1 MVNLLPLL
9 TNYNIYMAKK
19 TTLSSLI
26 PDNKNNNKHTAYGMD
41 LLEKSVNKVGIIES
55 ITVSNDDKIISGN
68 ARHEI
73 IGKNFTKE
81 ALVIETDGTQPIIIK
96 RTDIESD
103 TKQFYE
109 ASILANTTAKKNIDF
124 DMEVIDTLV
133 EEFDIDVVDLGVPV
147 WSDINGVDNS
157 DENIDLSTFKDS
169 ADKYLNNQVRQILLT
184 FDVESHKKTLERLQK
199 VQEDYNIKDDNS
211 AAVLKLLEI
220 YEESRS

>member
-1 MVNLLPLL
+1 MS
-9 TNYNIYMAKK
+9 KK
-19 TTLSSLI
+19 IKLSSI
-26 PDNKNNNKHTAYGMD
+26 TPDDKNNNKHTAYGMD

-68 ARHEI
+68 ARHEV

-124 DMEVIDTLV
+124 DIEVIESLGV
-133 EEFDIDVVDLGVPV
+133 EYDIDVVDLGV
-147 WSDINGVDNS
+147 DIYNNDTINLDNFFEEDNNNNKENKNKIVLEYT
-157 DENIDLSTFKDS
+157 DEDFELVNEALKNHTGSKE
-169 ADKYLNNQVRQILLT
+169 QI
-184 FDVESHKKTLERLQK
+184 FF
-199 VQEDYNIKDDNS
+199 
-211 AAVLKLLEI
+211 KLLGL
-220 YEESRS
+220 

>member
-1 MVNLLPLL
+1 MVNILPLL

-19 TTLSSLI
+19 TTLASLI

-124 DMEVIDTLV
+124 DMEVIDILV
-133 EEFDIDVVDLGVPV
+133 DEFDIDVVDLGVDIV
-147 WSDINGVDNS
+147 DYGNTDYSDKNK
-157 DENIDLSTFKDS
+157 EIDTDFEDQKYTFKLEYTEDEYIEL
-169 ADKYLNNQVRQILLT
+169 KEKIQKLGKTPEQI
-184 FDVESHKKTLERLQK
+184 F
-199 VQEDYNIKDDNS
+199 
-211 AAVLKLLEI
+211 
-220 YEESRS
+220 YEALI